1 MKHTAFF
8 GDSEYAFALP
18 TPLIEQLE
26 RKAGHGI
33 GAIFRRVQAQEFSVR
48 EVAEV
53 IRFGLIGGGTDPVD
67 ANALVKTYVEQWPL
81 ADNVELAHNIL
92 FARFF
97 GFGLSGIPQDEPDQP
112 APEDRAAKLRADIAE
127 AFASDVQHA
136 AATGD
141 LGAALN
147 EVGNE

>member
-1 MKHTAFF
+1 MKHVAFF
-8 GDSEYAFALP
+8 GDSERAFALP
-18 TPLIEQLE
+18 APLMEQLE

-33 GAIFRRVQAQEFSVR
+33 GAIFRRVQSQDFTMR

-53 IRFGLIGGGTDPVD
+53 IRFGLIGGGTDPVEAD
-67 ANALVKTYVEQWPL
+67 SLVKTYVEQWPL

-92 FARFF
+92 FVRFF
-97 GFGLSGIPQDEPDQP
+97 GIDLTGIPQDEPADK
-112 APEDRAAKLRADIAE
+112 AAKLRADIAE
-127 AFASDVQHA
+127 ALSDDVQKA

-147 EVGNE
+147 EASHG